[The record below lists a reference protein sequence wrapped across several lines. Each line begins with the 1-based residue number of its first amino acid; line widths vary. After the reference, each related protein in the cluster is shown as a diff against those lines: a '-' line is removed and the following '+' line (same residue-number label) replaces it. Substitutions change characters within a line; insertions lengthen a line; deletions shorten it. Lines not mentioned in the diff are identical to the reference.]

1 MNQRLKSLL
10 IITKTT
16 QHILVMTLSLFSI
29 CGFAELRDPT
39 QIPAMLINSIDENGQ
54 PVVENNGPV
63 LQSIIMNKTQPAVVI
78 NGQYIKQ
85 GERYQDAKLVNIT
98 DSTATLRDRN
108 GRISILKMGLAD
120 IKQESKQRLA
130 NEKGQQRQK
139 SINQT
144 AKPSGIS
151 SNVTSTIVAK

>member
-1 MNQRLKSLL
+1 MNNTLKTLL
-10 IITKTT
+10 IMTKTT
-16 QHILVMTLSLFSI
+16 RLVAMFVLSLLAI
-29 CGFAELRDPT
+29 NAFAELRDPT
-39 QIPAMLINSIDENGQ
+39 QIPSMLANSIDENGQ
-54 PVVENNGPV
+54 PVVENHGPV
-63 LQSIIMNKTQPAVVI
+63 LQSIIIHKEAPAVVI

-98 DSTATLRDRN
+98 ESTATLRDRN